1 MRHTRLFL
9 LILLATAA
17 FGATSAQAEVRL
29 HKVGDFV
36 RPVYVTGA
44 PGDDSRLYVVE
55 QRGTIQVVENG
66 VARQFLDLRDAI
78 RGPDD
83 ADAGGE
89 EGMLSMAFPPD
100 FQASRRFYV
109 YFTDASGSI
118 NRVDELRAP
127 TGDTVDL
134 GSRRLVIPIPHGE
147 GTHHNGG
154 QIQFVASGQLYIAP
168 GDGGTGGAPAR
179 DLGSLLGK
187 ILRIDPRGSAPGE
200 YEITAGNP
208 FVGQPGRRAE
218 IWASGLRNPF
228 RFSFD
233 RLTGDLIVGDVGEK
247 ATEEID
253 YLPAAGGLGRGA
265 DLGWNVC
272 EGRFK
277 KGTLLACP
285 LAGSTLPVIEKSHV
299 AGFKSLIAGYV
310 VRDPSLPSLEGRLLY
325 GDFYV
330 DGLRSAVLGPNG
342 ATDDREVG
350 PSAAVHRL
358 TSFGEDAAGCIY
370 ATSFQGGV
378 YRLVEN
384 DVRVP
389 CAGTAATAPE
399 DTLPPAL
406 STQAIEPRQPVLR
419 RNGAVVRVRCGA
431 QACRVSA
438 GGTLRIAGRGYP
450 LRKVT
455 TKLAAGRVGSVRP
468 RLTPVGRRALRKA
481 LARRR
486 TAWVR
491 IHVRASDAM
500 GNTTSLVSE
509 RVRVSR

>member
-1 MRHTRLFL
+1 MRHTLSL
-9 LILLATAA
+9 TLILLAAA
-17 FGATSAQAEVRL
+17 LLGATSAQAEVRL

-55 QRGTIQVVENG
+55 QRGTIQVVESG
-66 VARQFLDLRDAI
+66 VVRQFLDLRGAV

-83 ADAGGE
+83 PDAGGE

-100 FQASRRFYV
+100 FQTTRRFYV
-109 YFTDASGSI
+109 YFTDASGSF
-118 NRVDELRAP
+118 NRVDEFRAP
-127 TGDTVDL
+127 TGDAADP

-200 YEITAGNP
+200 YGIPAGNP
-208 FVGQPGRRAE
+208 FVGQIGRRAE
-218 IWASGLRNPF
+218 IWAFGLRNPF

-233 RLTGDLIVGDVGEK
+233 RATGDLIVGDVGEK
-247 ATEEID
+247 TTEEID
-253 YLPAAGGLGRGA
+253 VLPASSGLGRGS

-272 EGRFK
+272 EGSFR
-277 KGTLLACP
+277 KGTQLPCP
-285 LAGSTLPVIEKSHV
+285 LTRSVLPALEKSHV
-299 AGFKSLIAGYV
+299 EGFKSLIAGYV
-310 VRDPSLPSLEGRLLY
+310 VRDPSLPSLNGRLVY

-330 DGLRSAVLGPNG
+330 DRLRSAWLGFAG
-342 ATDDREVG
+342 AVDDREIG
-350 PSAAVHRL
+350 ASAEVHRL

-389 CAGTAATAPE
+389 CVGTAATPPE
-399 DTLPPAL
+399 DTQPPAL
-406 STQAIEPRQPVLR
+406 QTRVAKPRQPVLK
-419 RNGAVVRVRCGA
+419 RNGAVVRVRCGS

-438 GGTLRIAGRGYP
+438 GGRLKIGKRSYA

-455 TKLAAGRVGSVRP
+455 AKLAADQARWVRTQ
-468 RLTPVGRRALRKA
+468 LTRRGRRALRKA
-481 LARRR
+481 LAQRRA
-486 TAWVR
+486 AWVQVN
-491 IHVRASDAM
+491 VRATDAM
-500 GNTTSLVSE
+500 GNTTTAVSE
-509 RVRVSR
+509 RIRVTR